1 MTQEFIV
8 DFAME
13 AIKTTLL
20 VSAPMLG
27 FGLVT
32 GLLVSIFQAV
42 TSIQELTLTFIPKIL
57 AVFIALILF
66 LPWLLQLMVG
76 FTSRVFMNFPSYIG

>member
-1 MTQEFIV
+1 MTEQFII
-8 DFAME
+8 DFSLE

-20 VSAPMLG
+20 LSAPMLG
-27 FGLVT
+27 FGLLT

-57 AVFIALILF
+57 AVFFALILF
-66 LPWLLQLMVG
+66 FPWLMRLMLN
-76 FTSRVFMNFPSYIG
+76 FTARILTDFPMYIG

>member
-1 MTQEFIV
+1 MTEQFIV
-8 DFAME
+8 DFALNS
-13 AIKTTLL
+13 IKTTLL

-32 GLLVSIFQAV
+32 GLVISIFQAV

-57 AVFIALILF
+57 AVFLALF
-66 LPWLLQLMVG
+66 LFFPWIMRIMLS
-76 FTSRVFMNFPSYIG
+76 FTEQVLMNFPSYIG

>member
-1 MTQEFIV
+1 MTEQFIV
-8 DFAME
+8 DFALD

-20 VSAPMLG
+20 VSAPMLV

-32 GLLVSIFQAV
+32 GLVVSIFQAV

-57 AVFIALILF
+57 AVFFALF
-66 LPWLLQLMVG
+66 LFFPWLMKIMLS
-76 FTSRVFMNFPSYIG
+76 FTRNILVNFPTYIG

>member
-1 MTQEFIV
+1 MDQAVII

-13 AIKTTLL
+13 SIKTTLL
-20 VSAPMLG
+20 LSAPMLG

-57 AVFIALILF
+57 AVFFSLIVF
-66 LPWLLQLMVG
+66 FPWLLELMLE
-76 FTSRVFMNFPSYIG
+76 FTSNILINFPDYIQ

>member
-1 MTQEFIV
+1 MTEQFIV
-8 DFAME
+8 DFAMD

-20 VSAPMLG
+20 VSSPMLG

-32 GLLVSIFQAV
+32 GLVISIFQAV

-57 AVFIALILF
+57 AVFLALF
-66 LPWLLQLMVG
+66 LFFPWIMRIMLS
-76 FTSRVFMNFPSYIG
+76 FTERVLVNFPSYIG

>member
-1 MTQEFIV
+1 MDQAFII

-13 AIKTTLL
+13 SIKTTLL
-20 VSAPMLG
+20 LSAPMLG

-57 AVFIALILF
+57 AVFFSLIVF
-66 LPWLLQLMVG
+66 FPWLLELMLK
-76 FTSRVFMNFPSYIG
+76 FTSNILINFPDYIQ